1 MSHVCNATFFKPGEV
16 SFDNVFHLASYTPS
30 KAGVPKTVAKLSSMK
45 LVPGAK
51 WLEDLCPKGTG
62 PCNNQPDFSFGITF
76 LFPRPS
82 ACKSFS
88 F

>member
-1 MSHVCNATFFKPGEV
+1 MSHICNATFFKPGEV

-51 WLEDLCPKGTG
+51 RLGTTDLK
-62 PCNNQPDFSFGITF
+62 
-76 LFPRPS
+76 
-82 ACKSFS
+82 
-88 F
+88 